1 MKTLIENLC
10 GKLTEWGI
18 DPITLGKAIGIFL
31 ILTIAMAIF
40 VIFPKLFV
48 ALLIT
53 VICVVMIMLI
63 YYMLLE

>member
-18 DPITLGKAIGIFL
+18 DPITLAKAIGIFL

-40 VIFPKLFV
+40 IVFPKLFV

-53 VICVVMIMLI
+53 VIYVAMIALI
-63 YYMLLE
+63 YTMLE